1 MVKVQDD
8 GRGMPEDEVDR
19 ITEAFYMIDKSR
31 ARKEGGAGL
40 GMAICSRI
48 IEAHNA
54 RWEITSRLQ
63 EGSSVIIHFPAENT
77 KKEAVHE

>member
-1 MVKVQDD
+1 
-8 GRGMPEDEVDR
+8 
-19 ITEAFYMIDKSR
+19 MIDKSR

-54 RWEITSRLQ
+54 RWEITSRPN
-63 EGSSVIIHFPAENT
+63 EGSRVNIYFPAVNT
-77 KKEAVHE
+77 QKEAAHE